1 MRAIGRLR
9 GALAALVVA
18 APAMAEL
25 PSGTIIE
32 VRLLTPVSSYS
43 SKAGTEVRASVL
55 GAVCRQ
61 SGIPFPAGT
70 VANGI
75 VKHIRRVGLGLVRE
89 SARMEIEFRDLHLQD
104 GRDYP
109 LQARLVRIDNA
120 RERVDRDGAIRGSRA
135 TDSLSN
141 RLSMRIASE
150 ALIHPIG
157 LIPLF
162 VLENT
167 VFRFPNPEIEYGSGT
182 ELVLKLETPVLGDL
196 SGCSTVEPAAR
207 ANESGEMRNLI
218 AALPYWTYCQ
228 RGRKPMDP
236 TNLVFIGSEEEIKR
250 GFAAAGWNGSQ
261 PTSASTRMQGV
272 RAIMD
277 RHGYDD
283 APMRTLLLD
292 GAEPDINRQKGLNTL
307 AKRDHL
313 RIWKRDGEWR
323 GRTVWASAATK
334 DVAASFSFQPFGF
347 SHQIQ
352 NDIDLEREKVVTD
365 LEFTGCVES
374 VSYVERPEVLRSPE
388 YEERKGVVTDAR
400 IAIVELNSCETPVP
414 ASAAAD
420 ENPQPAVAVRVIRR
434 LILTARNHII
444 RDNLIWRRGEAVYVG
459 FRMVRNWHEQHIN
472 ELRAHRIMI
481 EHADSERPPGNLGGD
496 SVAY

>member
-1 MRAIGRLR
+1 MRGMGCLR

-18 APAMAEL
+18 APAIAEL

-43 SKAGTEVRASVL
+43 SRAGTEIRASVL
-55 GAVCRQ
+55 GAVCQQ
-61 SGIPFPAGT
+61 SGVPFPAGT
-70 VANGI
+70 VVSGI
-75 VKHIRRVGLGLVRE
+75 VKAIRRVGLGLVRE
-89 SARMEIEFRDLHLQD
+89 TARMELDFRDLHLQD

-109 LQARLVRIDNA
+109 LQARLIRIDNA
-120 RERVDRDGAIRGSRA
+120 RERVDRAGAIRGARA

-150 ALIHPIG
+150 ALVHPIG

-167 VFRFPNPEIEYGSGT
+167 MFRFPNPEIEYTSGT
-182 ELVLKLETPVLGDL
+182 ELVLELENPVGGDI
-196 SGCSTVEPAAR
+196 SGCPTAEPVVHAD
-207 ANESGEMRNLI
+207 ESDELQHLI

-228 RGRKPMDP
+228 RNRKPMDP
-236 TNLVFIGSEEEIKR
+236 TNLVFVGSQEEIER

-261 PTSASTRMQGV
+261 PASASTRLEGL
-272 RAIMD
+272 RAMMD
-277 RHGYDD
+277 RRGYDD
-283 APMRTLLLD
+283 APMTTLLLD
-292 GAEPDINRQKGLNTL
+292 GAEPDINRQKALNTL
-307 AKRDHL
+307 GKRDHL

-334 DVAASFSFQPFGF
+334 DVAATFSFQPFGF

-352 NDIDLEREKVVTD
+352 NDIDLERDKVVTD
-365 LEFTGCVES
+365 LEFTGCVDS

-400 IAIVELNSCETPVP
+400 IAIVELNSCDTPVP
-414 ASAAAD
+414 AAETEG
-420 ENPQPAVAVRVIRR
+420 ENPPPPVAFRIFRR
-434 LILTARNHII
+434 LMLTARNHII

-459 FRMVRNWHEQHIN
+459 FRMLRNWRAQHMSEQ
-472 ELRAHRIMI
+472 RAHRIMI
-481 EHADSERPPGNLGGD
+481 EHAHSDRPPGNSGGD
-496 SVAY
+496 SVAN